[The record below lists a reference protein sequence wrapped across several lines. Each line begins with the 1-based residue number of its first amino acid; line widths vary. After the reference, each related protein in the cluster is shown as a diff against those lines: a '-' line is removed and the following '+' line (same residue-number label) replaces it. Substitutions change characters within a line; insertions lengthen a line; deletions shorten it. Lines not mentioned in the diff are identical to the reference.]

1 MIDVRNHQLMAVAE
15 IVEQEPSFYDLSW
28 YGYDPLAPSPMD
40 DGLSTV
46 NFEDVEIE
54 IPGNVIHDLRATI
67 NPIQLSNSYGIELF
81 TDCLNFLQYHIKSLI
96 TNRTK

>member
-15 IVEQEPSFYDLSW
+15 IVEQEPSFDDLSW
-28 YGYDPLAPSPMD
+28 YGYDPSAPRPMD

-46 NFEDVEIE
+46 NVEDVEID

-67 NPIQLSNSYGIELF
+67 NPIQLPNSYGIDLF
-81 TDCLNFLQYHIKSLI
+81 TDGLTFSNHIKSLI
-96 TNRTK
+96 TSRTN

>member
-15 IVEQEPSFYDLSW
+15 IVEQEPSFDLSW
-28 YGYDPLAPSPMD
+28 YGYDPPVPPPMD

-67 NPIQLSNSYGIELF
+67 NPIQLSNSCGIELF